1 MKQLD
6 LNFDQKNIDPTL
18 EKIDPEIARIFAQHW
33 DDKGKLDYE
42 NYVLAIKKI
51 FAFVDLGD
59 DSEPELA
66 KMEINFLNRR
76 AGDFVSP

>member
-6 LNFDQKNIDPTL
+6 LDFDQKNVDPIL
-18 EKIDPEIARIFAQHW
+18 QKIDPEIARIFAQHC

-42 NYVLAIKKI
+42 NYVLAINKI

-66 KMEINFLNRR
+66 KWKLIF
-76 AGDFVSP
+76 

>member
-6 LNFDQKNIDPTL
+6 LNFDQKNIDRTL
-18 EKIDPEIARIFAQHW
+18 EKIDPEIARIFAQHC

-42 NYVLAIKKI
+42 NYVLAINKI